1 MDSFLTASAPKK
13 PAPRSIVLDDDDMLN
28 DAERELLKELQK
40 HEKEKREQPKP
51 PPPKSK
57 R

>member
-1 MDSFLTASAPKK
+1 MTASAPKK

-51 PPPKSK
+51 PPPKRK